1 MKNWRL
7 FFVIFAP
14 LLLLLIPISA
24 LPEGFSEIHLR
35 VMSIFVFAVSA
46 WVLEPFPVY
55 AASLWI
61 IFLQLMMLSNRPLS
75 LIPALGPGQKL
86 LSWEEILGV
95 FASPILILFLG
106 GFFLASAATKVKLD
120 KNLARVLLKP
130 FGQNPKMVLLGL
142 ILITAVFSMFMS
154 NTATTAMMLA
164 IVMPVISGLSQG
176 DPLQKALILAV
187 PFAAN
192 IGGLGTPIGTPPN
205 AIALKYLMEIHP
217 ISFMGWM
224 QFAVPYMVFI
234 LFLLWVILIVM
245 FPSATKSIQIDM
257 TGRFLKSVDA
267 YVVYVVCAL
276 TLMLWLTGA
285 WHGLNSYTVALL
297 PVCIFSATKIVGK
310 PELRDMSWDVLWL
323 VAGGVAL
330 GDSMEKTGLSSL
342 IVQNLPLGSLSMV
355 MMSVI
360 FAILCFVL
368 SNFMSSTATANLVLP
383 LVAAMGMQW
392 GESGATV
399 LILVS
404 CFSCSLAMA
413 LPVSTP
419 PNALAYASNRVSQ
432 SDMLKAGLMIGL
444 IGLIL
449 SLVVFTLFQKAL

>member
-1 MKNWRL
+1 M
-7 FFVIFAP
+7 P
-14 LLLLLIPISA
+14 LSV
-24 LPEGFSEIHLR
+24 LPTGFLEIHQR
-35 VMSIFVFAVSA
+35 VLSIFVFAVIA

-61 IFLQLMMLSNRPLS
+61 IFLQLIMLSNRPLS
-75 LIPALGPGQKL
+75 LIPALGMEQKV

-106 GFFLASAATKVKLD
+106 GFFLASAATKVRLD

-164 IVMPVISGLSQG
+164 IVMPVIATLPSG
-176 DPLQKALILAV
+176 DPLQKALILSV

-205 AIALKYLMEIHP
+205 AIALKYLADIHP
-217 ISFMGWM
+217 ISFIGWM
-224 QFAVPYMVFI
+224 QFAMPYMAFV
-234 LFLLWVILIVM
+234 LLLLWLVLIVL
-245 FPSATKSIQIDM
+245 FPSPTKTIQIDM
-257 TGRFLKSVDA
+257 TGRFLKSKDA
-267 YVVYVVCAL
+267 IIVYVICVL
-276 TLMLWLTGA
+276 TLLLWLTGA

-297 PVCIFSATKIVGK
+297 PVCVFSATKIVGK

-330 GDSMEKTGLSSL
+330 GDSMEKTGLSKL
-342 IVQNLPLGSLSMV
+342 IVQNLPLGALSMV
-355 MMSVI
+355 TLAVL
-360 FAILCFVL
+360 FACLCFVL
-368 SNFMSSTATANLVLP
+368 SNFMSSTATANLILP
-383 LVAAMGMQW
+383 LVAAMGIQW
-392 GESGATV
+392 GESGAVV

-419 PNALAYASNRVSQ
+419 PNALAYASNKVSQ
-432 SDMLKAGLMIGL
+432 ADMFKAGLTVGL
-444 IGLIL
+444 IGLGL
-449 SLVVFTLFQKAL
+449 SLFVFLLFQKVL